1 MEGLLL
7 VEALNGLTRFKECAQ
22 QLVRLNDIAFTIVFM
37 GINDPTPAIRRDSAA
52 ALPSS
57 ISLAV
62 PVGRLPAPMGTA
74 LPRMGVLLTSQVQRM
89 GTTITAPRV
98 PQVKLRS
105 YSSEMALWL
114 RAIFR
119 RRSRYLVEARFCF

>member
-52 ALPSS
+52 IALRSTGS
-57 ISLAV
+57 RKFVTFL
-62 PVGRLPAPMGTA
+62 
-74 LPRMGVLLTSQVQRM
+74 SQVTR
-89 GTTITAPRV
+89 APV
-98 PQVKLRS
+98 
-105 YSSEMALWL
+105 M
-114 RAIFR
+114 
-119 RRSRYLVEARFCF
+119 VEKCDH

>member
-52 ALPSS
+52 IA
-57 ISLAV
+57 
-62 PVGRLPAPMGTA
+62 
-74 LPRMGVLLTSQVQRM
+74 
-89 GTTITAPRV
+89 
-98 PQVKLRS
+98 LRS
-105 YSSEMALWL
+105 TGSREFVGDDFPVFHLHL
-114 RAIFR
+114 NCQRTPHRAEPRQFPQNKQR
-119 RRSRYLVEARFCF
+119 